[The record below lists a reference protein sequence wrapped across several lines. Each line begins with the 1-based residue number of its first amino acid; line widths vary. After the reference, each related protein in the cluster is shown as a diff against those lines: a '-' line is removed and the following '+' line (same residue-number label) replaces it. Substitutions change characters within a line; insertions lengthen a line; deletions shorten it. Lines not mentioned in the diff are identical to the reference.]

1 MATGRTHHGNS
12 NNPDRK
18 DIDFRSSCSEKGNN
32 GKCPFETD
40 RIDGYSWLTL
50 FIAVGFIFLVLY
62 FLRTEVYDYQNQKT
76 YEVYQVVEECNAVE
90 RIKKPFVLASMSRT
104 QRLSEGIYLIKN
116 RNEFIYE
123 NEDEEISVEIKAEDI
138 EKLQYCGTITRYEY
152 LHKDWKS
159 ILNSK

>member
-1 MATGRTHHGNS
+1 MVTGRTHHDNS
-12 NNPDRK
+12 NNPDRNNSA
-18 DIDFRSSCSEKGNN
+18 IRSNYSKKGSN

-62 FLRTEVYDYQNQKT
+62 FLRTEVYDYQNQRT

-104 QRLSEGIYLIKN
+104 QRISEGSYLIKN
-116 RNEFIYE
+116 KNEFIYE
-123 NEDEEISVEIKAEDI
+123 NGDEEISVEIKDEDV

-159 ILNSK
+159 ILSSK